1 MCVRLSSTETISY
14 IYQWWDF
21 EFLWNA
27 VLLRIPLG
35 SIPATVTELNM
46 LQNSHTCNTSTR
58 FSLIVFMSVSGCMC
72 MRVLGE
78 RERERGTVFECG
90 DSFRSNCVEL
100 DSTQECTKRLDFLC
114 CIVSRTLIKSLTQYC
129 IHESHVIVK

>member
-72 MRVLGE
+72 MRVLGGRE
-78 RERERGTVFECG
+78 RERERHSV
-90 DSFRSNCVEL
+90 
-100 DSTQECTKRLDFLC
+100 
-114 CIVSRTLIKSLTQYC
+114 
-129 IHESHVIVK
+129 